1 MRHVFMK
8 PYFTALLLILLVAK
22 SGAQEDKYANS
33 YVCQKGKTHF
43 FASTPLQDI
52 EATSDKT
59 LCVINTDT
67 KKVYAKVAMTSFE
80 FKNKL
85 MQEHFNENYAESD
98 KYPNAILEAEIVENI
113 DFKKD
118 GTYDITLKGTFDVH
132 GVKQNVEL
140 KGTLLVQKGQVQ
152 NAMATFNI
160 KLEDYQVKIPTAL
173 LAKIAEAVKVDVDF
187 NFEKFEKK

>member
-1 MRHVFMK
+1 MK
-8 PYFTALLLILLVAK
+8 TFTVTIFLFLIAVRA
-22 SGAQEDKYANS
+22 GAQEDKYANS

-59 LCVINTDT
+59 LCVVNTDT

-98 KYPNAILEAEIVENI
+98 KYPNAILEAEIAEDIN
-113 DFKKD
+113 FKVD
-118 GTYDITLKGTFDVH
+118 GIYDVTLKGTFEIH

-140 KGTLLVQKGQVQ
+140 KGKLLIQKGQVQ
-152 NAMATFNI
+152 NATATFNI
-160 KLEDYQVKIPTAL
+160 KLEDYQIKIPTAL
-173 LAKIAEAVKVDVDF
+173 LAKIAEVVKVDVDF